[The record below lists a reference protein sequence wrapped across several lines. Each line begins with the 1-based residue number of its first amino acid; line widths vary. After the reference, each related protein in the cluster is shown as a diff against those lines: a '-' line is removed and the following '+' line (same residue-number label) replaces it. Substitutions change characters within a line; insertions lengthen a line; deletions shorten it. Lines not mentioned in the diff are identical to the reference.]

1 MKKVVSIILA
11 FCIMALVSCT
21 EKKVESHTDE
31 KQTSTAETTTTT
43 LDVTEDD
50 TNVFID
56 PINVPDYATKKFD
69 KIYEIKLEKIA
80 ENEYKTPDGYFD
92 IKIEY
97 ELKGHSFKCKSTWKN
112 TSNKTLKLDAKCIA
126 SVKTD
131 IPNDNANSSNRK
143 IDSKYVKMIPGEEI
157 ERSDSQI
164 LAPKYTTANAA
175 ISISGSLGSD
185 DNGNSIEY
193 ITDPDPLITFEY
205 TR

>member
-11 FCIMALVSCT
+11 FYIMALVSCT
-21 EKKVESHTDE
+21 GKKAESHTDE
-31 KQTSTAETTTTT
+31 KQTSTTETTTTT
-43 LDVTEDD
+43 LDVTEDG
-50 TNVFID
+50 TNVLID
-56 PINVPDYATKKFD
+56 PVNVPDYATKKFD
-69 KIYEIKLEKIA
+69 KIYEIKLEKIS

-112 TSNKTLKLDAKCIA
+112 TSNKTLKLNALCIA

-131 IPNDNANSSNRK
+131 IPNDNGNSDRK
-143 IDSKYVKMIPGEEI
+143 IESNYVKMVPGEEI

-175 ISISGSLGSD
+175 ISISGDLGSD